1 MPISK
6 EEFLAGFET
15 SKVSISEDKIMD
27 LLEDSQYY
35 GTKEIAEHLF
45 GDDATQSNKEAVLTK
60 LKGLMKEGR
69 IQGKKIGMGYFWG
82 RA

>member
-1 MPISK
+1 M
-6 EEFLAGFET
+6 ER
-15 SKVSISEDKIMD
+15 
-27 LLEDSQYY
+27 LEDDQYY

-45 GDDATQSNKEAVLTK
+45 GDNATQSNKEAVLTK
-60 LKGLMKEGR
+60 LKSLMKEGR

>member
-6 EEFLAGFET
+6 EEFLAGYET
-15 SKVSISEDKIMD
+15 SKVSISEDKIME
-27 LLEDSQYY
+27 LLDDDQYY

-45 GDDATQSNKEAVLTK
+45 GNNATQSNKEAVLTK
-60 LKGLMKEGR
+60 LKVLMREGR